1 MRVIRSA
8 ARMQSFSK
16 TRKSRRQTIA
26 LVPTMGA
33 LHQGHLSLVR
43 RARQIA
49 DIVVVSIYV
58 NPSQF
63 GPNEDLASYPRT
75 FDEDAAACRR
85 LKVDVLFAPT
95 ALYAQNHS
103 TWVEESSLSRGRCG
117 ESRPTHFRGV
127 ATVVAKL
134 FNIVLPDVVMFGQK
148 DAQQCDVITR
158 MVRDL
163 NFPVRVRVLP
173 TVRERDGLAM
183 SSRNR
188 YLTDDERKQAPEF
201 HRALRTAAQAGP
213 ARAAGAARR
222 LLKNR
227 GFRVDYAEVA
237 SGRLCAAIFLGKARL
252 IDNVRVESRK

>member
-8 ARMQSFSK
+8 ARMQSFAK
-16 TRKSRRQTIA
+16 ARKSRRQTIA

-33 LHQGHLSLVR
+33 LHEGHLALIR

-75 FDEDAAACRR
+75 FGEDAAACRR
-85 LKVDVLFAPT
+85 LRVDVLFAPT
-95 ALYAQNHS
+95 ALYAPDHS
-103 TWVEESSLSRGRCG
+103 TWVEESSRSLGRCG
-117 ESRPTHFRGV
+117 ASRPTHFRGV

-134 FNIVLPDVVMFGQK
+134 FNSVLPDVAIFGQK

-163 NFPVRVRVLP
+163 NFPVRVRVEP

-188 YLTDDERKQAPEF
+188 YLTDGERKKAPEF
-201 HRALRTAAQAGP
+201 YRALRTAAKAG
-213 ARAAGAARR
+213 AGRAAATARR
-222 LLKNR
+222 LLKDR

-237 SGRLCAAIFLGKARL
+237 NGRLCAAIYLGKARL
-252 IDNVRVESRK
+252 IDNVRVNPQK